1 VSFPSSKRSGA
12 APSSWCCSSAALGL
26 GAALTAAYFA
36 LGAVVYRCV
45 ERPFLVRKAA
55 LGR

>member
-26 GAALTAAYFA
+26 GAALTAACFA